1 MFFRY
6 TQCVDKRENYVTCF
20 LISILIGILTTG
32 CFVRVAKKVY
42 DKTSED
48 DSESSPPKS
57 EMQSTPDKKD
67 NQDSSDEEQ
76 GSLK

>member
-1 MFFRY
+1 MLRA
-6 TQCVDKRENYVTCF
+6 F

>member
-1 MFFRY
+1 M
-6 TQCVDKRENYVTCF
+6 
-20 LISILIGILTTG
+20 GMLTTG

-67 NQDSSDEEQ
+67 NQDSSDGKQ
-76 GSLK
+76 DSA